1 MANDM
6 NSAKSESVAKASR
19 KSIVSMT
26 HNAGASHTASSL
38 SVIDILS
45 VVYVRSL
52 SIGLGGEEDRD
63 VVVVSKG
70 HASAATYAALAH
82 SGYFPIDWLKSFCV
96 DGSNLGG
103 HVNHFGVPG
112 VELSTGS
119 LGHGLSYAAGRALGN
134 KLAGRDQIVFV
145 VMSDGECNE
154 GSVWEAVLFANH
166 HALENLIVLID
177 RNRLQSLKS
186 TEDTLALD
194 PLDKKW
200 DSFGWE
206 TQTINGHSHPEI
218 WSSIEAVV
226 TSVSGAPKVII
237 CETIKGYGVSFMEN
251 SVAWHYKS
259 PSALEVEMSHLEI
272 ERRF

>member
-1 MANDM
+1 
-6 NSAKSESVAKASR
+6 
-19 KSIVSMT
+19 MT
-26 HNAGASHTASSL
+26 SNARASHTASSL

-45 VVYVRSL
+45 VIYVRAFS
-52 SIGLGGEEDRD
+52 SGLEGSRDPD

-82 SGYFPIDWLKSFCV
+82 TGYFPIDWLEKFCV

-119 LGHGLSYAAGRALGN
+119 LGHGLSFASGRALGN
-134 KLAGRDQIVFV
+134 KLSGSDQLVFV
-145 VMSDGECNE
+145 VMSDGECDE
-154 GSVWEAVLFANH
+154 GSVWEAALFANH
-166 HALENLIVLID
+166 HSLGNLIVLID
-177 RNRLQSLKS
+177 RNRLQSLQS

-194 PLDKKW
+194 PLDEKW
-200 DSFGWE
+200 TAFGWE
-206 TQTINGHSHPEI
+206 AFSIDGHDHSEI
-218 WSSIEAVV
+218 WKSVESAISSG
-226 TSVSGAPKVII
+226 SNRPKVII
-237 CETIKGYGVSFMEN
+237 CETTKGYGVSFMEN

-259 PSALEVEMSHLEI
+259 PSVPELEKALFEI

>member
-1 MANDM
+1 MSNAM
-6 NSAKSESVAKASR
+6 NPTKSELVAKASR

-52 SIGLGGEEDRD
+52 AIELGGAQDRD

-82 SGYFPIDWLKSFCV
+82 SGYFPIDWLQGFCV

-103 HVNHFGVPG
+103 HVNHHGVPG

-119 LGHGLSYAAGRALGN
+119 LGHGLSFSAGMALGN
-134 KLAGRDQIVFV
+134 KLSGRDQIVFV

-154 GSVWEAVLFANH
+154 GSVWEAALFANH
-166 HALENLIVLID
+166 HHLENLIVLID

-194 PLDKKW
+194 PLDQKW
-200 DSFGWE
+200 ASFGWE
-206 TQTINGHSHPEI
+206 VKIIDGHNHTEI
-218 WSSIEAVV
+218 WKSIEDAVKR
-226 TSVSGAPKVII
+226 VSGAPKVLI
-237 CETIKGYGVSFMEN
+237 CETTKGYGVSFMEN

-259 PSALEVEMSHLEI
+259 PSAIELEMAHEEI
-272 ERRF
+272 ESRF